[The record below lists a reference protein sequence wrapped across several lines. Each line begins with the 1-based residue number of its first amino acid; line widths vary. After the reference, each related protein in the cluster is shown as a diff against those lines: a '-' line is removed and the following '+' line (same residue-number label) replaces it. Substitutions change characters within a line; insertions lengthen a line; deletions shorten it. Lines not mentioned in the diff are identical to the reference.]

1 MAQDLG
7 AFFWVWV
14 FSWVALEQ
22 KFERLL
28 GPKGGVF
35 WMALWEL
42 HIYLFIKE
50 DHLFV
55 LSLKLR
61 LVLGG
66 SGYLQVKFQGLGY
79 VFEVSAS
86 EDKNLKILD
95 LNPIIEIV
103 SFGNWNQNWPTYIL
117 SQFSPKLNPTLMS
130 VNTYLCRLSIFV
142 WGNEI
147 EPILNLY

>member
-1 MAQDLG
+1 
-7 AFFWVWV
+7 
-14 FSWVALEQ
+14 
-22 KFERLL
+22 
-28 GPKGGVF
+28 
-35 WMALWEL
+35 
-42 HIYLFIKE
+42 
-50 DHLFV
+50 
-55 LSLKLR
+55 
-61 LVLGG
+61 
-66 SGYLQVKFQGLGY
+66 
-79 VFEVSAS
+79 
-86 EDKNLKILD
+86 LKILD